1 MKVDVV
7 FPNGKRIETS
17 VALGEHTEVSAGD
30 ETVVLRAVAV
40 GRDHVELHLWP
51 QAGVE
56 RSRERVRL
64 VRDVTL

>member
-7 FPNGKRIETS
+7 FPNGKRIETQ

-30 ETVVLRAVAV
+30 DTVVLRAVAV
-40 GRDHVELHLWP
+40 GRDHVELQLWP
-51 QAGVE
+51 QAAQP
-56 RSRERVRL
+56 SRERVRL